1 MVIASVVETS
11 RRHMVESGHVVTQ
24 KVLSKDV
31 VAGDLSI
38 FWQVPQFLCIGTSEV
53 LASISGLEFAF
64 DQAPKSLRG
73 VIMAVFLLAT
83 AFGNYL
89 GALVISIVNYITRPN
104 PWIPDNI
111 NDGRLD
117 LYFLLLAGI
126 AALNFLVYVVLALR
140 YRGVE
145 GASAMGLSEED
156 EEGVDFVDDDEAG
169 GLVQNADPM
178 SPALSVHAQAR
189 ASGEHM

>member
-1 MVIASVVETS
+1 MVIASVVETQ
-11 RRHMVESGHVVTQ
+11 RRDMVESGHVVTQ
-24 KVLSKDV
+24 KILNKEVI
-31 VAGDLSI
+31 AGDMSI

-73 VIMAVFLLAT
+73 VIMAIFLLAT
-83 AFGNYL
+83 AFGNYT
-89 GALVISIVNYITRPN
+89 GALVISIVNAITQPN

-111 NDGRLD
+111 NDGHLD
-117 LYFLLLAGI
+117 LYFLLLGGL
-126 AALNFLVYVVLALR
+126 AALNFLVYLVLALR

-145 GASAMGLSEED
+145 GASAMATGDED
-156 EEGVDFVDDDEAG
+156 EDGAFDDDNDEG
-169 GLVQNADPM
+169 SFLQNGDPM

-189 ASGEHM
+189 ATGEHM